1 MIQMIQNI
9 INEMLVGNFSFLIL
23 IVGILQLIVMI
34 RSQSRKREGKKMTPQ
49 VYENLQELSYE
60 ELLHALDNV
69 REHLY
74 EIGEDAEDLDYR
86 YYIALMQELDKR
98 QRPD

>member
-1 MIQMIQNI
+1 MDWIKVI
-9 INEMLVGNFSFLIL
+9 ISEMLKGNFSFLIL
-23 IVGILQLIVMI
+23 IVGILQLIMMV
-34 RSQSRKREGKKMTPQ
+34 KNGKKGKKMTPQ

-98 QRPD
+98 QKEE

>member
-1 MIQMIQNI
+1 MDWIKVI
-9 INEMLVGNFSFLIL
+9 ISEMLKGNFSFLIL
-23 IVGILQLIVMI
+23 IVGILQLIMMV
-34 RSQSRKREGKKMTPQ
+34 KNGKKGKKMTPQ

-98 QRPD
+98 QREE